1 MHNSPEYDILVMVSD
16 PEGTPPTADGCFPLA
31 KPQSLR
37 KGGGEMVTYENLFA
51 FAMVLIQAITLVVLI
66 FKNNK

>member
-1 MHNSPEYDILVMVSD
+1 MPSPSQNS
-16 PEGTPPTADGCFPLA
+16 
-31 KPQSLR
+31 QSFC

-51 FAMVLIQAITLVVLI
+51 FALVIIETITLVVLI

>member
-1 MHNSPEYDILVMVSD
+1 MISD

-37 KGGGEMVTYENLFA
+37 KGGGEIVTYENLFA

>member
-1 MHNSPEYDILVMVSD
+1 MTRKGHHLRRTD
-16 PEGTPPTADGCFPLA
+16 APLA
-31 KPQSLR
+31 KAPSQC

-51 FAMVLIQAITLVVLI
+51 FALVIIETITLVVLI

>member
-1 MHNSPEYDILVMVSD
+1 
-16 PEGTPPTADGCFPLA
+16 
-31 KPQSLR
+31 
-37 KGGGEMVTYENLFA
+37 MVTYENLFA